1 MNGRSIIAATRNF
14 LYFLGSLPNFF
25 PQGNAEDME
34 DEPRLTPFLKKLA
47 STGIPNS
54 HVLF

>member
-47 STGIPNS
+47 STGVPNS